1 MQLIGCCILR
11 TSADLCLNRHNM
23 IRKIGI
29 LVSLLFVVNALHAQL
44 TAPKYSNDFLSIGV
58 GARALGMSN
67 AQTAVVNDI
76 TAGYWNPAGLL
87 GIDSDLQIAAMH
99 ANYFA
104 NIAQYDY
111 AAIGKKLD
119 STSAISV
126 SMVRFGVDNIPNTT
140 ELIDAD
146 GNIDYSRIT
155 SFSAADYAFLVS
167 YARKLKVPGLTVGGS
182 AKVIYRQVG
191 DFAKAWGFGLD
202 AGATWRKGPW
212 QVGVMA
218 RDVTSTFN
226 SWNITLD
233 EATRQ
238 TFLLTGNELPSQSI
252 EVTLPRLVL
261 GGARGFRFNE
271 KFNAIAAVDLVVTT
285 DGKRNTLIS
294 GNPFSVDPVVGLE
307 LGYDNTV
314 FLRGGVGNAQY
325 ITDIT
330 GNRDLTFQPN
340 FGIGLRIRRIFIDYA
355 LTDIGDVSAAL
366 YSNVFSLKLNIVK
379 QQQR

>member
-1 MQLIGCCILR
+1 
-11 TSADLCLNRHNM
+11 M